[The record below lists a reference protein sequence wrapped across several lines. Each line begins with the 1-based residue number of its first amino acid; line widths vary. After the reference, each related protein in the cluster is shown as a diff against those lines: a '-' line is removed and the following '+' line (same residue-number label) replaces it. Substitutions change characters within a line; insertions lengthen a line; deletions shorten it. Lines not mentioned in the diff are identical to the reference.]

1 MTAGTDDPG
10 YDNLDPKVLKSLVA
24 EASQSNLEPL
34 SPEDGLVMYENLRED
49 ELTSATMKSHQSRLQ
64 FFLNW
69 CDRTDI
75 TNLNELSGRDLQRYR
90 NWRKDGLSVS
100 SLETNMRTL
109 RIFLQKCVK
118 FDAVRADIPGKVEVP
133 SVSAAENARN
143 EFVSG
148 EQAVMIL
155 EHLNKYEYGSTEH
168 VIWLLLAATG
178 LRVSALQSLDVVD
191 YTSTQEGGKLNLNH
205 RPESETRLK
214 NAEGSERV
222 VHLPVY
228 VADIVDDYLTHR
240 RPAVTDS
247 HGREPLI
254 ASKHGRI
261 AKTTI
266 RKYVYKWTRPCMTG
280 QSCPHGKSEDEV
292 TQCEAMETASDAYKC
307 PSSSSPHT
315 VRRGYITHEL
325 NAGVPKPIVSDRCD
339 VSSEVIEKH
348 YDERSDQEKM
358 NLRKEIR
365 ESVYGDGEQP
375 GYGQ

>member
-1 MTAGTDDPG
+1 MTAGTDDSG
-10 YDNLDPKVLKSLVA
+10 YDDLDPKVLKSLVE
-24 EASQSNLEPL
+24 EASQTNLEPL
-34 SPEDGLVMYENLRED
+34 SPKNGLEMYENLRED
-49 ELTSATMKSHQSRLQ
+49 ELTPSTLKSHRSRLQ
-64 FFLNW
+64 FFLDW
-69 CDRTDI
+69 CAQTEI
-75 TNLNELSGRDLQRYR
+75 TNLNELSGRDLQKYR

-118 FDAVRADIPGKVEVP
+118 FDAVRADLPQKVEVP
-133 SVSAAENARN
+133 SVSVARD

-148 EQAVMIL
+148 EQAMIIL
-155 EHLNKYEYGSTEH
+155 QHLNKYEYASTEH
-168 VIWLLLAATG
+168 VVWLLLAAPG
-178 LRVSALQSLDVVD
+178 LRLSALQSLDVVD
-191 YTSTQEGGKLNLNH
+191 YTSTQKGGKLTLKH
-205 RPESETRLK
+205 RAESETRLK
-214 NAEGSERV
+214 NAKESERV
-222 VHLPVY
+222 VDLPEY
-228 VADIVDDYLTHR
+228 VADAVEDYLADQ
-240 RPAVTDS
+240 RPSVTDS
-247 HGREPLI
+247 YGRKPLV

-292 TQCEAMETASDAYKC
+292 SQCDATQTASDAYKC

-325 NAGVPKPIVSDRCD
+325 NAGVPIQVVSDRCD
-339 VSSEVIEKH
+339 VSPEVIEEH

-358 NLRKEIR
+358 QLRKDIR